1 MLCPSCG
8 NPVQGAF
15 CSHCGTRVLAPP
27 PAPPPPLY
35 GPPPIRFIPRVE
47 RHVHPLGVL
56 WCVYGIYRA
65 ATGIFA
71 VLFFLGL
78 SSRGPFGPFGAVRI
92 FPFIP
97 YNPWMR
103 PAASFLAVIVLLGA
117 AASFTVGFSLLR
129 RKPWGRTLAIILGIL
144 VLIRIP
150 LGTALGIYTL
160 SVLAPSASG
169 EEYAALADY
178 T

>member
-1 MLCPSCG
+1 
-8 NPVQGAF
+8 
-15 CSHCGTRVLAPP
+15 
-27 PAPPPPLY
+27 
-35 GPPPIRFIPRVE
+35 
-47 RHVHPLGVL
+47 
-56 WCVYGIYRA
+56 
-65 ATGIFA
+65 
-71 VLFFLGL
+71 
-78 SSRGPFGPFGAVRI
+78 
-92 FPFIP
+92 
-97 YNPWMR
+97 MR

-160 SVLAPSASG
+160 WVLAPSASG